1 MAGKRKTP
9 QTAKGDL
16 RVNSFDLGGKV
27 STRDLGSI
35 AAALGPHAFA
45 IVVIVASANAAV
57 VSGAN
62 AYLSYA
68 FGLCGIVSY
77 TILALKRVAK

>member
-1 MAGKRKTP
+1 MAGNRKTP
-9 QTAKGDL
+9 HRAKGNL
-16 RVNSFDLGGKV
+16 CPNSFNLGGKV
-27 STRDLGSI
+27 STRNVASI

-45 IVVIVASANAAV
+45 IVAIVASANAAV

-68 FGLCGIVSY
+68 FGFCGIVSY
-77 TILALKRVAK
+77 MVLALKGTAK